1 MTRHVSDKV
10 VTYAVLVAVALVAAV
25 ALGQPGLAGL
35 GAPFAVA
42 LVAGLATGRRAPPDL
57 AVEITV
63 APEEIREGER
73 TEIRLVVRS
82 DDVDG
87 RCDVGLALPAGLVLV
102 DGDPARALRLRTGE
116 SSELV
121 LAAVARRW
129 GSYRIGPVA
138 ARVREPGGL
147 YRWEGRVG
155 EPAPLRVRPV
165 HAPTRAV
172 VRPVAAGAA
181 AGDHTSRV
189 RGEGIEL
196 SDLRPYVP
204 GDRAARIN
212 WRASA
217 RRGSLVVSERNPDR
231 NTDVVLL
238 IDTFSERGLGETVRI
253 ASSLADAYLRRHDRV
268 GLVGF
273 GGVLSWVEPGSGPRQ
288 RERLDEA
295 LLGAESYASYAWKS
309 LARVPART
317 LPPRGLVLAVSP
329 LVDERMIAA
338 LGSLAQRRMDLA
350 VVEVALDPGP
360 DLGSTWSGALALRIH
375 AMQHGAIRDR
385 FLAMGVAVV
394 AWDAAAGVEAAVRE
408 IAEYRR
414 HARVRIRR

>member
-42 LVAGLATGRRAPPDL
+42 LVAGLASGRHSAPDL
-57 AVEITV
+57 DVEVTV
-63 APEEIREGER
+63 TPDAIREGER
-73 TEIRLVVRS
+73 VEIRLLVRS
-82 DDVDG
+82 GDVEG
-87 RCDVGLALPAGLVLV
+87 RCDVGLALPAGLALTE
-102 DGDPARALRLRTGE
+102 GEAGRALTLRRGQE
-116 SSELV
+116 AELV
-121 LAAVARRW
+121 LAAEARRW
-129 GSYRIGPVA
+129 GSYHVGPAA

-147 YRWEGRVG
+147 YLWEGRVG
-155 EPAPLRVRPV
+155 DAAPLLVRPLR
-165 HAPTRAV
+165 APTRAV

-196 SDLRPYVP
+196 ADLRPYLP

-253 ASSLADAYLRRHDRV
+253 ASALADAYLRRHDRV

-329 LVDERMIAA
+329 LVDERTVAA
-338 LGSLAQRRMDLA
+338 LASLAQRRMDLA
-350 VVEVALDPGP
+350 VVEVPLDPGP
-360 DLGSTWSGALALRIH
+360 ELGSTWSGTLALRIH
-375 AMQHGAIRDR
+375 AMQQRAIRDR

-394 AWDAAAGVEAAVRE
+394 AWDAAGGVELAVRE
-408 IAEYRR
+408 ISEYRR
-414 HARVRIRR
+414 HARVRVRR